1 MIKTEGTKSAEKIY
15 FNNFNSRNSRIKFA
29 TGNSTDVSG
38 MLDDLINYMEMNDI
52 SVRYGDKIFFV
63 IDTDL
68 DDKRICDIKKV
79 QKKCISYGIKI
90 ITSAPTFEIWYLM
103 HFRSNNLNFKSSSDV
118 KKEIKK
124 LIPNYKETK
133 NIYEMIG
140 DKTNTAI
147 ENAKLI
153 EKRYK
158 DIVKDMYS
166 FAPHSYVYLI
176 IEEIKKNNN

>member
-1 MIKTEGTKSAEKIY
+1 MARLIQKRERKSLILIKTEGTKSAEKIY

-79 QKKCISYGIKI
+79 QKNVLAMELKLLLLLLLLKYGI
-90 ITSAPTFEIWYLM
+90 
-103 HFRSNNLNFKSSSDV
+103 
-118 KKEIKK
+118 
-124 LIPNYKETK
+124 
-133 NIYEMIG
+133 
-140 DKTNTAI
+140 
-147 ENAKLI
+147 
-153 EKRYK
+153 
-158 DIVKDMYS
+158 
-166 FAPHSYVYLI
+166 
-176 IEEIKKNNN
+176 